1 MIRRTLL
8 AAAVLFTGGVAL
20 AQPSAAPP
28 AAQQPRARAP
38 ELALAVELAME
49 AVSNCKASGF
59 RTAVLVTDAAGTPVV
74 LLSGDGAGPRLQQ
87 IAPTKA
93 AMVIKYKVASGVTTA
108 KAAADPA
115 LAAEIR
121 ADPAIGMPRAGAL
134 PIMVGAE
141 TIGVVAV
148 AGAPTGAADEVC
160 GAAGIAKVQ
169 SRLK

>member
-93 AMVIKYKVASGVTTA
+93 AMVIKYKVASGVT
-108 KAAADPA
+108 
-115 LAAEIR
+115 
-121 ADPAIGMPRAGAL
+121 IGMPRAGAL